1 MFFILVCP
9 VIVGLVSGQVNLT
22 SSVETR
28 HTNDEAATSEWQ
40 KELERGVE
48 KTTDNHT
55 PRPKT
60 DESATSE
67 WQKEL
72 ERRLAK
78 KTLPIGYNGDDRL
91 KDLDISDHTTIN
103 SFENIWHSFNLPQD
117 SWIPDITPKRTD
129 TNTTNYFTNFSF
141 PPGNFGLGVWIP
153 PVSTDDSKAWWMWTW
168 SPSKVSR
175 PQQDKMVQND
185 EDPLPM
191 IHPPW
196 PGVDTDEPIS
206 IKASS
211 GPHNDDAA
219 PIIDKS
225 WLRNKI
231 RPTPGKDTPSSS
243 QTTESWRTHK
253 LRSETTTLGI
263 SSMMKGMVVS
273 VKADNKSA
281 AFNKDFG
288 EVEDMVLIGGNMFL
302 VIAAAVFN
310 LLVIKFYKH
319 QVKKLI
325 PFIYFSVALADL
337 VTALSC
343 LLHPVILVLLMF
355 TSSHNTLSSV
365 LILLCFLSSSTS
377 IRVGVFYNLILSV
390 VRSINI
396 VQPFYQVNLG
406 YLKVASVVYP
416 VIWAVVGA
424 VDVYWVVD
432 LGYMM
437 YPKAMFKHMIYKP
450 MSGSGLAALVLGEDA
465 TYLQIILFGMTVP
478 FLIPSLLV
486 TICLV
491 FQIHYLNIST
501 AHLGKGAKIVSK
513 RPAITILQL
522 TLLFITC
529 NLTATAVF
537 IYFYAP
543 SGSEQRR
550 TGARDARLMYV
561 SSSVLHVFNATFS
574 PLIMILRGRSLKTA
588 IQSEIKSIKTK
599 FSTRSSSVEPR
610 SNGVKVIVYRY

>member
-1 MFFILVCP
+1 M
-9 VIVGLVSGQVNLT
+9 
-22 SSVETR
+22 
-28 HTNDEAATSEWQ
+28 
-40 KELERGVE
+40 
-48 KTTDNHT
+48 
-55 PRPKT
+55 
-60 DESATSE
+60 
-67 WQKEL
+67 

-103 SFENIWHSFNLPQD
+103 SFENIWHSFNFPQD

-211 GPHNDDAA
+211 GLHNDDAA

-450 MSGSGLAALVLGEDA
+450 MSGSGLAALVLGDDA